1 MKENK
6 KDSTVRKLV
15 TENYTKYYRLAFKY
29 VRNEHDAMDVLQ
41 EAVYK
46 AILKSAQIRD
56 LEYTDTWICRIIINE
71 AMNHFRNANDYVSL
85 DECITLAVKFDPGD
99 IDLERAIRSV
109 NRKDREII
117 RMKYEDGYT
126 LKEIAEKLDENEN
139 TVKSR
144 LYRGLAKIKEDY

>member
-29 VRNEHDAMDVLQ
+29 VRNEYDAMDVLQ

-71 AMNHFRNANDYVSL
+71 AMNHFRNAKDYVSL

-99 IDLERAIRSV
+99 IDLKRAIRSV

-126 LKEIAEKLDENEN
+126 LKEIAEKLNENEN